1 MAEAFRVPPLSK
13 KHLDYIFI
21 FRSLKSASFLIR
33 EGNLLLPLPSL
44 FPITVAAADEMAVQH
59 WGLSF
64 GQLFLMKHCRERD
77 NCAVPCC
84 VCNICMGTIV
94 LSVSDM
100 TNSLFLAFFHS
111 FFWPVEHSNQSNYN
125 G

>member
-1 MAEAFRVPPLSK
+1 M
-13 KHLDYIFI
+13 
-21 FRSLKSASFLIR
+21 KSASFLIR

-44 FPITVAAADEMAVQH
+44 FPITVTAADEMAVQH
-59 WGLSF
+59 GGLSF
-64 GQLFLMKHCRERD
+64 GQLFLMKHCGEKD

-100 TNSLFLAFFHS
+100 TNPLFLAFFPL
-111 FFWPVEHSNQSNYN
+111 FFIACVAH
-125 G
+125 